1 MTRVVAGEVVAGSD
15 TRAGF
20 LGDLS
25 DQGIAGGLAGF
36 ELAARQVPEAVVG
49 GSD

>member
-25 DQGIAGGLAGF
+25 DLSSA
-36 ELAARQVPEAVVG
+36 
-49 GSD
+49 